1 MLTGSTDRSILATD
15 VETGAT
21 IARLEDSHEDAIYS
35 LINVTESTVAS
46 GDDQGCIKV
55 VFFPNTRQRTLCNS
69 FDAHKEYVS
78 DMTFAADA
86 MKLLGTSVGLC
97 LSLLKLLGNSA
108 WINSNK
114 EQGLH
119 RHSLGFSLS
128 LNLAI
133 YLLYSVVLMNIAFER
148 IFK

>member
-55 VFFPNTRQRTLCNS
+55 WDTRQRTLCNS

-133 YLLYSVVLMNIAFER
+133 YLLYSVVLMNIAFE
-148 IFK
+148 